1 MTSVTPTTYSAG
13 PSPSLF
19 TSDGTIY
26 MVASSTP
33 DTPAESAKSAT
44 ATGAYTGDAV
54 GWDPGR
60 NGEVVLG
67 GFVVLVGVM
76 ILL

>member
-1 MTSVTPTTYSAG
+1 
-13 PSPSLF
+13 
-19 TSDGTIY
+19 

>member
-1 MTSVTPTTYSAG
+1 
-13 PSPSLF
+13 
-19 TSDGTIY
+19 

-33 DTPAESAKSAT
+33 DTPAEPANSAT
-44 ATGAYTGDAV
+44 AAGAYTGDAV

-67 GFVVLVGVM
+67 VFVGLVGVM
-76 ILL
+76 VLL